1 MTIPAQ
7 VAIHGIT
14 KIPTAVCR
22 HGTRLN
28 KEDSMEIKDTLQ
40 AIKNTLETLMI
51 QSTEDNMTKLLA
63 CRQLLT
69 QMIEG
74 MNEDGNADTE

>member
-1 MTIPAQ
+1 M
-7 VAIHGIT
+7 
-14 KIPTAVCR
+14 
-22 HGTRLN
+22 
-28 KEDSMEIKDTLQ
+28 KDNLQ